1 MGEKWRLGEDLSV
14 EDNMLDGITF
24 ADIIL
29 AVHHNCREITPEAIR
44 KEVLDFVEMPK
55 DHADSV
61 PMKSGK
67 ANRLKGGPGRCLISC
82 ARFGTDGI

>member
-29 AVHHNCREITPEAIR
+29 AVHHNCR
-44 KEVLDFVEMPK
+44 
-55 DHADSV
+55 
-61 PMKSGK
+61 
-67 ANRLKGGPGRCLISC
+67 
-82 ARFGTDGI
+82 